1 MVRTRNGLH
10 TYSTSSAVARL
21 SVGDKMLRRCR
32 LVVQARQAERCMH
45 LACTHGVI
53 YAWQKSK
60 PGGEVAKPT
69 KIWRPVCEAR
79 GDGEPATER
88 RQRDAGD
95 GACAAW
101 RGKPDGAAGGAA
113 TGTDG
118 RRLSSDERCS
128 YGVSIHFQSVE
139 RIHWRRRRCLRV
151 KGIGN
156 GPLLLHFS
164 LVPADMDRCCSKLLS
179 VMNL

>member
-69 KIWRPVCEAR
+69 MSSRAVSKIWRPVRGAR

-88 RQRDAGD
+88 RQCDAGD
-95 GACAAW
+95 GASVAW

-139 RIHWRRRRCLRV
+139 RFH
-151 KGIGN
+151 
-156 GPLLLHFS
+156 
-164 LVPADMDRCCSKLLS
+164 
-179 VMNL
+179 